1 MFVAFLD
8 ESGDHNLKTIDST
21 YPIFTLAACIFD
33 FDYYFEGVE
42 KELDTIKVK
51 HFGTRKVILRSYD
64 IRKQKGQFRSLVDIT
79 KRTAFYEELDKFIE
93 NLEFKII
100 AAVIDKSKL
109 KSSYRTPSDP
119 YNLCFQFI
127 MERLCMFVGRKNEK
141 VVMRME
147 SRESHNDKVLA
158 EDYEN
163 FKNKGNTMIKPE
175 EVREKLIDLSFNKK
189 SQNIG
194 GHQIADLAA
203 YPIGIHIFQPKRDN
217 PAFQIVEKKFH
228 TRLGTRQYINYGLKI
243 FP

>member
-1 MFVAFLD
+1 
-8 ESGDHNLKTIDST
+8 
-21 YPIFTLAACIFD
+21 
-33 FDYYFEGVE
+33 
-42 KELDTIKVK
+42 
-51 HFGTRKVILRSYD
+51 
-64 IRKQKGQFRSLVDIT
+64 
-79 KRTAFYEELDKFIE
+79 
-93 NLEFKII
+93 
-100 AAVIDKSKL
+100 
-109 KSSYRTPSDP
+109 
-119 YNLCFQFI
+119 
-127 MERLCMFVGRKNEK
+127 
-141 VVMRME
+141 ME

-175 EVREKLIDLSFNKK
+175 EVREKLIDLSFNQK

>member
-1 MFVAFLD
+1 MFVVFLD
-8 ESGDHNLKTIDST
+8 ESGDHNLKTIDSS
-21 YPIFTLAACIFD
+21 YPIFCLSACIFD
-33 FDYYFEGVE
+33 FDYYFKEVE
-42 KELDTIKVK
+42 NKLDSIKIK
-51 HFGTRKVILRSYD
+51 HFGTREVIVRSYD

-109 KSSYRTPSDP
+109 KSSYRIPEDP
-119 YNLCFQFI
+119 YDLCFQFI
-127 MERLCMFVGRKNEK
+127 MERLCMFIGKKNEK
-141 VVMRME
+141 IVMRME
-147 SRESHNDKVLA
+147 SRETHNDRVLA

-163 FKNKGNTMIKPE
+163 FKNKGNTMIQPE
-175 EVREKLIDLSFNKK
+175 EVREKLIDLSFNQK
-189 SQNIG
+189 SQNIA

-228 TRLGTRQYINYGLKI
+228 TKPGTKQYLNYGLKV